1 MTDHPDDH
9 HDAPHAGD
17 AAEPWRDATPGFEPA
32 SDAAADRAPAT
43 LWPVV
48 LQMLDER
55 EWTHDATGESTLVR
69 VRGAATNYDV
79 VLSTL
84 EELAVV
90 RCSIGLHAYVADPW
104 RAATCDLINRINHDE
119 LLVGAFEMD
128 PESGRLRWRN
138 ACDVEGGVLS
148 ATMVHNLVNAGM
160 WACDRFWPALLAVSV
175 LGTSPEAALE
185 ISREG

>member
-9 HDAPHAGD
+9 DAPHARD
-17 AAEPWRDATPGFEPA
+17 AAEPWRDAPPGPDPTADASSGPA
-32 SDAAADRAPAT
+32 PGR

-48 LQMLDER
+48 LQMLAER
-55 EWTHDATGESTLVR
+55 EWTSDAMGEHSALVR
-69 VRGAATNYDV
+69 VHGAATNYDV
-79 VLSTL
+79 ALSAL

-90 RCSIGLHAYVADPW
+90 RCSIGLHAYVAEAW

-128 PESGRLRWRN
+128 PESGRLRWRQ
-138 ACDVEGGVLS
+138 ACDVENGVLS
-148 ATMVHNLVNAGM
+148 PTMVHNLVNAGM
-160 WACDRFWPALLAVSV
+160 WACDRFWPALMAVSV

-185 ISREG
+185 IAREG